1 MGQAVFVHPSNSMGS
16 FRGICRTVC
25 PRVNYRIAQTVVRSF
40 FSHGG
45 SPGRSIIDKLALD
58 LLTLFQGRSL
68 ARSFSLD
75 RLVTRSLTHPAG
87 RFIHADISS
96 STWSLRHPLGRFFI
110 HAGGPSST
118 RLLTETRAVLHP
130 RKHFLIHASGPSSTR
145 LLTHPHGRCFL
156 HANISSSTRSLLHPR
171 SLPHS
176 LIHSAVSSSTQTAN
190 SAAFDLPF
198 SLGISLHAFSRP
210 HLYRLSITLD
220 AV

>member
-25 PRVNYRIAQTVVRSF
+25 PRLNYRIAQTVVRSF

-58 LLTLFQGRSL
+58 LLTLFSRSFARSL
-68 ARSFSLD
+68 VHARSARHAIPHSSSWTFHSRGYFLNL
-75 RLVTRSLTHPAG
+75 RG
-87 RFIHADISS
+87 RCVIHSVVSS
-96 STWSLRHPLGRFFI
+96 ST
-110 HAGGPSST
+110 
-118 RLLTETRAVLHP
+118 RAVP
-130 RKHFLIHASGPSSTR
+130 
-145 LLTHPHGRCFL
+145 HPHGRCFI
-156 HANISSSTRSLLHPR
+156 HANISSSTRSVLHPR